1 MNLSNA
7 EPYDSSVTA
16 RNLMTLAGITELRAL
31 PGTTEIAINRPGEGW
46 TETRDGWMRHELPG
60 ASLDVLM
67 KLANALTVYNKVT
80 PPLSLEDPEKPVRLP
95 DNERGQ
101 IVIPPAC
108 EPNTVSMTIRI
119 PSTTR
124 FSVREL
130 AAAGRFANFRD
141 VVRGGL
147 IGMDV
152 PMQHDIDTAMARVG
166 SDGLDLGRATP
177 VFNPTRAL
185 NAYGL
190 AVFQQEMLDALAQR
204 DVERFLTLA
213 ILNRLNIVLVGGTGS
228 GKTTL
233 MKAMADL
240 IPIIPRDTR
249 LATIEDTHEL
259 PLPLHRNHVHLFYS
273 EALPA
278 QRIVKATLR
287 MKFDRVLLAE
297 LRGDETWAYLTLL
310 NTGHQGG
317 LTTVHA
323 NDSIAAYARI
333 ATLVKQSPVG
343 QTLPYDYLMREIRTT
358 VDVVLFMENKDLTEI
373 YFDPVTK
380 MKLLRGDA

>member
-1 MNLSNA
+1 MNMR
-7 EPYDSSVTA
+7 YDDSVTV
-16 RNLMTLAGITELRAL
+16 RSYLKTLGIAERLCQPGVTEF
-31 PGTTEIAINRPGEGW
+31 AINRPYEGW
-46 TETRDGWMRHELPG
+46 TETSEGWQRHELPN
-60 ASLDVLM
+60 ASLEALNQFAPA
-67 KLANALTVYNKVT
+67 LAIYNKAK
-80 PPLSLEDPEKPVRLP
+80 PALSAIEPEKPVRLP
-95 DNERGQ
+95 DGERGQ

-108 EPNTVSMTIRI
+108 EPGTVSLTIRV

-124 FSVREL
+124 FTVQEL
-130 AAAGRFANFRD
+130 SDAGRFALFRD

-147 IGMDV
+147 TEHDIDAAAARAGSEGMDV
-152 PMQHDIDTAMARVG
+152 GSATA
-166 SDGLDLGRATP
+166 
-177 VFNPTRAL
+177 VFNPARAL
-185 NAYGL
+185 AAYGL
-190 AVFQQEMLDALAQR
+190 ARCQQEMLDALAQR
-204 DVERFLTLA
+204 DVVRFLTLA

-233 MKAMADL
+233 TKALADL
-240 IPIIPRDTR
+240 IPIIPYETR

-273 EALPA
+273 EAIPA
-278 QRIVKATLR
+278 RRIVKATLR

-297 LRGDETWAYLTLL
+297 LRGDETWDYLTLL

-323 NDSIAAYARI
+323 NDSIAALSRI

-343 QTLPYDYLMREIRTT
+343 QTLPFDYLMREIRTT
-358 VDVVLFMENKDLTEI
+358 VDVVLFMENRNLTEI

>member
-1 MNLSNA
+1 MT
-7 EPYDSSVTA
+7 YDDSVTVRSHLKSLGIDA
-16 RNLMTLAGITELRAL
+16 LMQQPGVTEV
-31 PGTTEIAINRPGEGW
+31 AINRPGEGW
-46 TETRDGWMRHELPG
+46 TETSAGWQRHELP
-60 ASLDVLM
+60 AATLEALM
-67 KLANALTVYNKVT
+67 RFAPALAIYNKAK
-80 PPLSLEDPEKPVRLP
+80 PPLSALEPEKPVHLP
-95 DNERGQ
+95 DGERGQ

-108 EPNTVSMTIRI
+108 EPGTVSFTIRI

-124 FSVREL
+124 FSVAEL
-130 AAAGRFANFRD
+130 AKAGRFDRFRD
-141 VVRGGL
+141 VVRDELTGGMPRDAIDAAVTRAGTDNL
-147 IGMDV
+147 DV
-152 PMQHDIDTAMARVG
+152 
-166 SDGLDLGRATP
+166 SRATP
-177 VFNPTRAL
+177 VFNPARAL
-185 NAYGL
+185 DAYGL
-190 AVFQQEMLDALAQR
+190 ARFQQDMLDSLAQR

-213 ILNRLNIVLVGGTGS
+213 ILNRMNIVLVGGTGS

-233 MKAMADL
+233 MKALADL

-273 EALPA
+273 ETIPP

-323 NDSIAAYARI
+323 NDSIAAFSRI

-343 QTLPYDYLMREIRTT
+343 QTLPFDYLMREIRTT